1 MLENGAPHHRT
12 QGAPDNYSKTSWVAN
27 SQASSVGESDD
38 ITKNKHT
45 MRSNFPPIPN
55 KNTHTLDASLF
66 SLAGEWGGGRVKMV
80 FEFFEDYAH
89 V

>member
-1 MLENGAPHHRT
+1 
-12 QGAPDNYSKTSWVAN
+12 
-27 SQASSVGESDD
+27 
-38 ITKNKHT
+38 